1 MNLDILG
8 VDMLIW
14 IFAIVAA
21 LGWVLLNRTTFGRR
35 TVAIGGNR
43 EAARLAGIDVKRH
56 TMWLYAI
63 LGLCAGVAAVMI
75 LGRTTAGTSTHG
87 DRKSTRLNSSP

>member
-1 MNLDILG
+1 MNGDFIG

-43 EAARLAGIDVKRH
+43 EAARLAGINVKRH
-56 TMWLYAI
+56 TC
-63 LGLCAGVAAVMI
+63 G
-75 LGRTTAGTSTHG
+75 
-87 DRKSTRLNSSP
+87 STRSSGSAPASPPS